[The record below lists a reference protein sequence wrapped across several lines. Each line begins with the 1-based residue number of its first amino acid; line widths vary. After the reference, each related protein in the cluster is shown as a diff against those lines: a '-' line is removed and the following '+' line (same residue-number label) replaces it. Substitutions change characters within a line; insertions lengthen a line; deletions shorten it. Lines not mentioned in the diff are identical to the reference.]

1 MVVVRDDFRGSGKEP
16 GERRWQWGSS
26 VEDQEDGMKEA
37 HQIDIR
43 LGHEVVVDLVVE
55 ESPEADRE
63 AKAVARGEQ
72 CI

>member
-1 MVVVRDDFRGSGKEP
+1 
-16 GERRWQWGSS
+16 
-26 VEDQEDGMKEA
+26 MKEA

-55 ESPEADRE
+55 ESPEPDRE